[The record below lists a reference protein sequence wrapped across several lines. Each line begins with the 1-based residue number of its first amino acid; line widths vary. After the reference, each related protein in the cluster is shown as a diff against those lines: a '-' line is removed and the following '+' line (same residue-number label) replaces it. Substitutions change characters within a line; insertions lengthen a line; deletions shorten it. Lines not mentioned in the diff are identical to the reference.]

1 MISSAIDQR
10 IKLEKAFWFCMLCF
24 SALATGYLLAVDQIK
39 LALCLGGVFWL
50 ITLPFH
56 LKISVC
62 MAVATFSAALILP
75 FFPGRPFWWE
85 FAALLGWSG
94 VAMTIAMRQYAP
106 DFAERVKA
114 NRWLF
119 IGMLGYCLVLFVIMY
134 YRGVGLRILGSGQ
147 VGGRFYFQQL
157 SCVIFPFAFLM
168 LRLDERILLRLY
180 ILQLLLT
187 ISYLVSDFVF
197 ARAPQSMY
205 FLLYFFE
212 LPGDAIGFEMNAGRF
227 GVRRF
232 QSLYMVGSGI
242 FFLLMIFYNVRDYFS
257 RRAVVL
263 IPATIAVLAAGMFS
277 GHRYLAVTVSAC
289 LLFCAISQ
297 RFFTVRN
304 ITITIAA
311 SGILWFFAYAF
322 AEKAPLSVQRV
333 ASILPGVRVHTQA
346 RNDGAS
352 TMEARRMLRKIGRE
366 MMPDYFWIG
375 RGFGL
380 ALDDSSIRWD
390 PTTVTMHAS
399 QGRFFNGFVGLM
411 VNTGVFG
418 TIFMGIFLIAGTF
431 LAIGV
436 IQHLRTYGCNDNFSR
451 MCAVVAGFWIAT
463 TLGFYFLHGDSE
475 YAMKTFSLQAGLL
488 LACKRCLE
496 ARLQKQAVAEGE

>member
-24 SALATGYLLAVDQIK
+24 CALATGYLLAADQIK
-39 LALCLGGVFWL
+39 LALCLAGVGWL

-56 LKISVC
+56 LKISVYL
-62 MAVATFSAALILP
+62 AVATFSAALILP

-106 DFAERVKA
+106 DFAQRVKE

-119 IGMLGYCLVLFVIMY
+119 LGMFGYCIVLFVIMH
-134 YRGVGLRILGSGQ
+134 YRGVGLRILGSDQ

-157 SCVIFPFAFLM
+157 TCVIFPFAFLM
-168 LRLDERILLRLY
+168 LRLDERTLLRLY
-180 ILQLLLT
+180 VMQLLLT
-187 ISYLVSDFVF
+187 TSYLVSDFVF

-232 QSLYMVGSGI
+232 QSLYMVGTGI
-242 FFLLMIFYNVRDYFS
+242 FFLLMVFYSVRDYFS
-257 RRAVVL
+257 RRAMVL

-277 GHRYLAVTVSAC
+277 GHRYLVVTVSAS
-289 LLFCAISQ
+289 LLFCAIAQ
-297 RFFTVRN
+297 RFFTLRN
-304 ITITIAA
+304 VAITLTAA
-311 SGILWFFAYAF
+311 AMFWSFAYAF

-333 ASILPGVRVHTQA
+333 VSVLPGVRIHAQA

-366 MMPDYFWIG
+366 MMPGYFWIG

-380 ALDDSSIRWD
+380 ALDDASIRWD

-411 VNTGVFG
+411 VNTGIFG
-418 TIFMGIFLIAGTF
+418 TIFMGIFLAAGTY
-431 LAIGV
+431 LAWNV
-436 IQHLRTYGCNDNFSR
+436 IKHLRTYGCNENFSR

-463 TLGFYFLHGDSE
+463 ALGFFFLHGDSE
-475 YAMKTFSLQAGLL
+475 YAMKTFSLQAGML

-496 ARLQKQAVAEGE
+496 SRLQRQSVPADE